1 MMFSME
7 KNAIV
12 TGSSSGIGK
21 SIAERLMAE
30 GYNVL
35 LNGIEPSEDFFAY
48 CEEKSIEYSV
58 KVKYLQADMSNFKD
72 IERFFLY
79 AKAHLGNISLLVN
92 NAGIQHVETITT
104 FPDEMWQKVI
114 NINLSS
120 AFKLTK
126 LVLEDFIENKFGT
139 IVNIASAHA
148 LVASPYKSAYVA
160 AKHGLLGFTKT
171 TALEFAD
178 QNITANCICP
188 GYVRTPLVEKQIPE
202 TAKARNITEDEV
214 IKDVLL
220 KAQPTKKFVD
230 VEEIAEMVV
239 FLGSDKA
246 RSITGASIQLDG
258 GWTAQ

>member
-21 SIAERLMAE
+21 TIAEKLMAE
-30 GYNVL
+30 GYNVMM
-35 LNGIEPSEDFFAY
+35 NGIEPNEDFISY
-48 CEEKSIEYSV
+48 CEEKSAEFNV
-58 KVKYLQADMSNFKD
+58 KVKYLQADMSKFNE
-72 IERFFLY
+72 IEKLY
-79 AKAHLGNISLLVN
+79 LNAKAHLGSISLLVN
-92 NAGIQHVETITT
+92 NAGIQHVETITS
-104 FPDEMWQKVI
+104 FPDEMWKKI
-114 NINLSS
+114 IDINLSS

-126 LVLEDFIENKFGT
+126 LVLEGFVGNKFGT
-139 IVNIASAHA
+139 IINIASAHA

-171 TALEFAD
+171 TALEFAE

-188 GYVRTPLVEKQIPE
+188 GYVLTPLVEKQIPE
-202 TAKARNITEDEV
+202 TAKARNITEDQV

-230 VEEIAEMVV
+230 AKEVAEMVV
-239 FLGSDKA
+239 FLASNKA
-246 RSITGASIQLDG
+246 RSITGSAIELDG